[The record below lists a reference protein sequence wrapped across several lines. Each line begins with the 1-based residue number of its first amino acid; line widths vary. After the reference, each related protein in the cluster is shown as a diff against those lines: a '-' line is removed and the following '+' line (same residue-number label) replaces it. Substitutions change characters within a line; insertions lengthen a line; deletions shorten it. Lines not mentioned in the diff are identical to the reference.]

1 MIFKL
6 GQYRAGKNDLIRHVK
21 KHGIESLSYYCA
33 ASAFPVAAAI
43 VFCMEEWP
51 EKREELE
58 KRLEKVREFYGYEQ
72 IVE

>member
-1 MIFKL
+1 VIFKL
-6 GQYRAGKNDLIRHVK
+6 GLYRDRKADIIRHVER
-21 KHGIESLSYYCA
+21 HGLSSLSFYCA
-33 ASAFPVAAAI
+33 TVGFPVAAAL

-72 IVE
+72 ITE